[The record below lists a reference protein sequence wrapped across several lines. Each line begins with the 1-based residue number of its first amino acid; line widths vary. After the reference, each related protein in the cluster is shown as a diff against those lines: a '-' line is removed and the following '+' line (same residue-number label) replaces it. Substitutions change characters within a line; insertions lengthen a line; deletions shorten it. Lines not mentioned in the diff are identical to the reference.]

1 MCVCVFGSGSAGMG
15 VVQEKPKSIKFK
27 AAAVTLYLSPLPHP
41 ILQKLQFTD
50 TV

>member
-1 MCVCVFGSGSAGMG
+1 MG
-15 VVQEKPKSIKFK
+15 VVQEKRKSVKFK

-41 ILQKLQFTD
+41 ILQKLEFID